1 MIDVNTLP
9 FLPGCNSTKKE
20 DRAFAKTL
28 ADSIKLGSQ
37 SIELFL
43 DAYLV

>member
-9 FLPGCNSTKKE
+9 FLPGCNSAKKE

-43 DAYLV
+43 DSNLV